1 MSARR
6 GRVTVSRRTFL
17 KAAAATGGATA
28 LGGIPGI
35 LRAGQAPAY
44 AKGTK
49 LHHLM
54 QLHFIPATDKVFM
67 DQAAEFGK
75 QMGVEIQVERIG
87 QNDVPT
93 RAAAAVEM
101 KSGPDIIQIQNNFP
115 LLLADGAVDVGDVAE
130 PIGKAQGG
138 YYDLPKANA
147 FSGGRWVAVPHD
159 VLLVGLELPGVA
171 GWPRWGTTSSRRPG
185 KPSGT
190 WGRS

>member
-6 GRVTVSRRTFL
+6 NREQMSRRLFL
-17 KAAAATGGATA
+17 KATAATAGVTA

-35 LRAGQAPAY
+35 LHAGQAPAY

-49 LHHLM
+49 LHYLM

-67 DQAAEFGK
+67 GQAAEFGK

-115 LLLADGAVDVGDVAE
+115 HLLADGAVDVGDIAE
-130 PIGKAQGG
+130 AIGKAQGG

-159 VLLVGLELPGVA
+159 VYSWAWNYRESWLAEVGYHKFPE
-171 GWPRWGTTSSRRPG
+171 
-185 KPSGT
+185 T
-190 WGRS
+190 WEAFRDMG

>member
-1 MSARR
+1 MSVRR
-6 GRVTVSRRTFL
+6 GKVTVSRRTFL
-17 KAAAATGGATA
+17 KTTAAAAGVTA

-35 LRAGQAPAY
+35 LHAGQAPAY

-49 LHHLM
+49 LHYLM

-75 QMGVEIQVERIG
+75 LMGVEIQVERVQ

-101 KSGPDIIQIQNNFP
+101 KSGPDLIQIQNNFP
-115 LLLADGAVDVGDVAE
+115 HLMADGVIDVGDVAE
-130 PIGKAQGG
+130 AIGKAQGG

-147 FSGGRWVAVPHD
+147 FSGR
-159 VLLVGLELPGVA
+159 
-171 GWPRWGTTSSRRPG
+171 
-185 KPSGT
+185 
-190 WGRS
+190 